1 VTRRSDIES
10 DRLRLRRILT
20 ADLTPPEVT
29 VIRDMLLTAFGEDDE
44 ERFGDDDWDHALGG
58 VHFVLDLDSEIVAHA
73 AVVERELH
81 VDGRPLRTAY
91 VEAVATAANRQRA
104 GFGTLVMTDVTAYI
118 GERFELGA
126 LGTGLHGFYERLG
139 WRTWAGPT
147 SVRTSEGTRR
157 TPGEDGYLLV
167 LSTPLS
173 PRLDVTAPISCD
185 WRAGDVW

>member
-1 VTRRSDIES
+1 MTTGTTRWAASIS
-10 DRLRLRRILT
+10 SLIST
-20 ADLTPPEVT
+20 AK
-29 VIRDMLLTAFGEDDE
+29 
-44 ERFGDDDWDHALGG
+44 
-58 VHFVLDLDSEIVAHA
+58 IVAHA

-91 VEAVATAANRQRA
+91 VEAVATAANRQRS